1 MTSMKLRLT
10 SLFAVLFAVFIV
22 SAQQLDPVHYPPES
36 EWQYLKTKATD
47 SLIQVMKFY
56 FVSDDTL
63 FFREAVSQSVVKVA
77 KNDLQT
83 PDFYL
88 GSGYY
93 FAKRFY
99 GPGSETASR
108 NSKNE
113 KLDRFFYYYLNASEL
128 HFSKEAPQKEV
139 PQKEVPEKEVPKK
152 EVLQEAK
159 TEVAQIPDHQ
169 QKEPPLTSKY
179 SVLQPHILMKNG
191 CVIVPENFYFLSDG
205 QLYYGNGIKYSVYK
219 IDTTDIAA
227 VIGIDVGKNLHLSTK
242 TGYAFSGRILCA
254 TAYVVGLINT
264 VGIYTA
270 SKYYWGDATLATL
283 AIIPSGAFYIKL
295 ILIGTERINNKKRVK
310 FARYVTCN

>member
-1 MTSMKLRLT
+1 MKLRLT

-88 GSGYY
+88 GSSYY

-99 GPGSETASR
+99 GPGGETASR

-139 PQKEVPEKEVPKK
+139 PQKEV
-152 EVLQEAK
+152 LQEAK
-159 TEVAQIPDHQ
+159 IEVAQIPAHQ

-227 VIGIDVGKNLHLSTK
+227 VIGIEVGKNLHLSTK
-242 TGYAFSGRILCA
+242 TGYALSGRILCA
-254 TAYVVGLINT
+254 AAYIVGLINT

-270 SKYYWGDATLATL
+270 SEYYWGDATLATL
-283 AIIPSGAFYIKL
+283 AIIPSGVFYIKF
-295 ILIGTERINNKKRVK
+295 ILIGIERINNKKRFK

>member
-36 EWQYLKTKATD
+36 EWEYFKTKATD

-88 GSGYY
+88 GSSYY

-99 GPGSETASR
+99 GPGGETASR

-139 PQKEVPEKEVPKK
+139 PQKEV
-152 EVLQEAK
+152 LQEAK
-159 TEVAQIPDHQ
+159 IEVAQIPAHQ

-205 QLYYGNGIKYSVYK
+205 QLYYGNGTKNNVYK

-227 VIGIDVGKNLHLSTK
+227 VIGIEVGKNLHLSTK

-283 AIIPSGAFYIKL
+283 AIIPSGVFYIKL

>member
-1 MTSMKLRLT
+1 MKLRLT

-36 EWQYLKTKATD
+36 EWEYFKTKATD

-88 GSGYY
+88 GSSYY

-99 GPGSETASR
+99 GPGGETASR

-139 PQKEVPEKEVPKK
+139 PQKEV
-152 EVLQEAK
+152 LQEAK
-159 TEVAQIPDHQ
+159 IEVAQIPAHQ

-205 QLYYGNGIKYSVYK
+205 QLYYGNGTKNNVYK

-227 VIGIDVGKNLHLSTK
+227 VIGIEVGKNLHLSTK

-283 AIIPSGAFYIKL
+283 AIIPSGVFYIKL

>member
-22 SAQQLDPVHYPPES
+22 SAQQLDPVHYPPQS
-36 EWQYLKTKATD
+36 EWEYLRTKATD

-77 KNDLQT
+77 KNDLQA

-88 GSGYY
+88 GSSYY

-99 GPGSETASR
+99 GPGGETASR

-128 HFSKEAPQKEV
+128 RFSKEAPQKE
-139 PQKEVPEKEVPKK
+139 EPEK

-159 TEVAQIPDHQ
+159 TEIAQIPDHQ

-283 AIIPSGAFYIKL
+283 AIIPSGVFYIKL
-295 ILIGTERINNKKRVK
+295 ILIGTERINNKKRFK

>member
-1 MTSMKLRLT
+1 MTNMQLRLT
-10 SLFAVLFAVFIV
+10 SLFSVLFAVFITQ
-22 SAQQLDPVHYPPES
+22 AQQLDPIHYPPES
-36 EWQYLKTKATD
+36 EWAYLKTKATD

-88 GSGYY
+88 GSSYN
-93 FAKRFY
+93 FANRFY
-99 GPGSETASR
+99 GPGGEMASR

-128 HFSKEAPQKEV
+128 RFSKEAPQKEA
-139 PQKEVPEKEVPKK
+139 PQN

-169 QKEPPLTSKY
+169 QRKPPLTSNY
-179 SVLQPHILMKNG
+179 SVLQPHIQMKNG
-191 CVIVPENFYFLSDG
+191 CVIVPEKFYFLSDG
-205 QLYYGNGIKYSVYK
+205 QLYYGNGIKNNVYK

-227 VIGIDVGKNLHLSTK
+227 VIGIEVGKNLHLSTK

-254 TAYVVGLINT
+254 TAYIVGLINT

-270 SKYYWGDATLATL
+270 SEYYWGDATLATL
-283 AIIPSGAFYIKL
+283 AIIPSGVFYIKL
-295 ILIGTERINNKKRVK
+295 ILIGTERINNKKRLK